1 MGCPPF
7 PSPAIIFFSFFLEL
21 GSLLPFSPP
30 FLGGEAV
37 HDYVPTK
44 SIASPLLFSFSIY
57 TIPYSLDKSPKMC
70 YSIGVTEKEL
80 ESNWNL
86 LDWAQ
91 SK

>member
-1 MGCPPF
+1 
-7 PSPAIIFFSFFLEL
+7 
-21 GSLLPFSPP
+21 
-30 FLGGEAV
+30 
-37 HDYVPTK
+37 
-44 SIASPLLFSFSIY
+44 
-57 TIPYSLDKSPKMC
+57 MC